1 MTELGPVEKAPTVGD
16 KVYAQLE
23 HALIVGEFTPGQR
36 LVTRAIA
43 ASMNVSP
50 TPVREALN
58 RLVSSHAL
66 QMDENRVYCVSR
78 LNPEQ
83 LHELYRI
90 RLALEGMAAEEAT
103 RRIDETA
110 LAGLS
115 FIHAQMS
122 QCVEQ
127 HNHKA
132 ALHYNRAFHF
142 ALYDAANL
150 PMLNAKIR
158 ECWVL
163 IGSHFNLLYPEQ
175 GRRRI
180 GLHNHQTI
188 LEAVAAKNPHA
199 ARAALELDLRRSLER
214 LCASLKESNAPAQ
227 LSPNANYPLESLK

>member
-23 HALIVGEFTPGQR
+23 HALIVGEFKPGQR
-36 LVTRAIA
+36 LVTRTVA

-78 LNPEQ
+78 LMPEQ
-83 LHELYRI
+83 LDELYKI

-103 RRIDETA
+103 RRMDDA
-110 LAGLS
+110 VLAGLQT
-115 FIHAQMS
+115 IHAQMS
-122 QCVEQ
+122 ECVEKDD
-127 HNHKA
+127 HKT

-142 ALYDAANL
+142 ALYEAAQL

-175 GRRRI
+175 GRRRT
-180 GLHNHQTI
+180 GLHNHRTI
-188 LEAVAAKNPHA
+188 LEAMAAKDPQA
-199 ARAALELDLRRSLER
+199 VRAALEFDLRQSLAR
-214 LCASLKESNAPAQ
+214 LCVSLTETAASKQ
-227 LSPNANYPLESLK
+227 LFISPSHHRRF

>member
-1 MTELGPVEKAPTVGD
+1 MTELGPVEKTPTVGD

-23 HALIVGEFTPGQR
+23 HALIVGEFAPGQR
-36 LVTRAIA
+36 LVTRTIA

-78 LNPEQ
+78 MSPEQ
-83 LHELYRI
+83 LDELYKI

-103 RRIDETA
+103 RRMDAAKLE
-110 LAGLS
+110 GLHT
-115 FIHAQMS
+115 IHAQMS
-122 QCVEQ
+122 LCVEGDD
-127 HNHKA
+127 HKS

-142 ALYDAANL
+142 ALYEAAQL
-150 PMLNAKIR
+150 PMLSAKIR

-175 GRRRI
+175 GRRRT

-188 LEAVAAKNPHA
+188 LEAVAAGDPGA
-199 ARAALELDLRRSLER
+199 VRAALEFDLRRSLAR
-214 LCASLKESNAPAQ
+214 LRASLEAAAAPA
-227 LSPNANYPLESLK
+227 SPYPQPQHTSEYSK

>member
-1 MTELGPVEKAPTVGD
+1 MSELGPVEKTPTVGD
-16 KVYAQLE
+16 KVFAQLE
-23 HALIVGEFTPGQR
+23 HALIVGEFAPGQR

-50 TPVREALN
+50 TPVRDALN

-78 LNPEQ
+78 LGHEQ
-83 LHELYRI
+83 LDELYKI

-103 RRIDETA
+103 RRMDREK
-110 LAGLS
+110 LAGLRA
-115 FIHAQMS
+115 IHTQMS
-122 QCVEQ
+122 AYVESDD
-127 HNHKA
+127 HKM

-142 ALYDAANL
+142 ALYEAAEL

-175 GRRRI
+175 GRQRT
-180 GLHNHQTI
+180 GLHNHETI
-188 LEAVAAKNPHA
+188 LEAVAASDPQA
-199 ARAALELDLRRSLER
+199 VRAALEFDLRRSLAR
-214 LCASLKESNAPAQ
+214 LRAALATTGATAA
-227 LSPNANYPLESLK
+227 LRD